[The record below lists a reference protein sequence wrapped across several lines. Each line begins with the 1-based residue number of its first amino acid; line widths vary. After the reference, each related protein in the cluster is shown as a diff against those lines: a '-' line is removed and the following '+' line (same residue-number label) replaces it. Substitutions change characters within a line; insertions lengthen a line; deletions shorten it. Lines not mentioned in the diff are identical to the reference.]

1 MSEPPH
7 LVVAVLGPTAS
18 GKSDLALDLAPHLP
32 GVLGATAPTE
42 LIGAD
47 AMQLYR
53 GMDIGTAK
61 TPVAER
67 RGVPHHQVDVLD
79 VAEEASVAAYQREGR
94 RDIEAVHHRGGVAL
108 VAGGSGL
115 YLRALLD
122 VIDFPGTDAGV
133 RARLEAEAE
142 GPLGS
147 RGLWGRLAREDPVSA
162 SRIDPHNARR
172 IIRALEVIE
181 LTGEPYSSR
190 MPRHVFHTP
199 TVTLGVR
206 RPLEEMDERIDIRT
220 AAMFLGGLI
229 EETRDLVEAGLR
241 DGRTARRATGYAQ
254 ALAVIDGEMSLE
266 EAVSSTALAT
276 RQLARRQLKWFRPDP
291 RIHWL
296 DADSTT
302 PPARLR
308 DRALDVVAAAAA
320 ELG

>member
-1 MSEPPH
+1 MSEPRH

-32 GVLGATAPTE
+32 GLLGAGAPTE

-61 TPVAER
+61 TPVEER

-79 VAEEASVAAYQREGR
+79 VTEEASVAAYQREGR
-94 RDIEAVHHRGGVAL
+94 RDIGAVHDRGGVAL
-108 VAGGSGL
+108 VVGGSGL

-122 VIDFPGTDAGV
+122 VIDFPGTDAAV

-172 IIRALEVIE
+172 IIRALEVIA

-190 MPRHVFHTP
+190 MPRHVFHAP
-199 TVTLGVR
+199 TVAIGVR
-206 RPLEEMDERIDIRT
+206 RPLEEMDRRIDARA
-220 AAMFLGGLI
+220 AAMFDGGLL
-229 EETRDLVEAGLR
+229 EETRALVDAGLR
-241 DGRTARRATGYAQ
+241 EGRTSRRATGYAQ
-254 ALAVIDGEMSLE
+254 ALAVIDGGTSVE
-266 EAVSSTALAT
+266 EAVASTALAT

-296 DADSTT
+296 EADADTA
-302 PPARLR
+302 PGELR
-308 DRALDVVAAAAA
+308 DRALDVVAAAAR
-320 ELG
+320 EVV

>member
-1 MSEPPH
+1 M
-7 LVVAVLGPTAS
+7 
-18 GKSDLALDLAPHLP
+18 
-32 GVLGATAPTE
+32 LGATAPTE

-79 VAEEASVAAYQREGR
+79 VTEEASVAAYQREGR

-133 RARLEAEAE
+133 RARLEAEAK

-206 RPLEEMDERIDIRT
+206 RPLEEMDHRIDTRT
-220 AAMFLGGLI
+220 AAMFSGGLI